1 MKPTKPND
9 RICPHCDMD
18 TNIRNPSGYCDHLF
32 YPNNDC
38 KICKLMRQKEV
49 VKMKPTKPTTE
60 RKESINYCL
69 HDYKNHH
76 YWEKVGVENGK
87 IVYQC
92 SQCRKCSYEEI
103 NMIGRLL

>member
-1 MKPTKPND
+1 MSMPGYSKVRAMKQNKN
-9 RICPHCDMD
+9 PHK
-18 TNIRNPSGYCDHLF
+18 IRAD
-32 YPNNDC
+32 
-38 KICKLMRQKEV
+38 KLRKAWENEV
-49 VKMKPTKPTTE
+49 VKMKPTTE